1 MQERIVRRLGIF
13 VVGLLIARFIPN
25 RTARRLAMLTIVP
38 AIVTFLLQRGRSF
51 RRPHPN
57 AV

>member
-1 MQERIVRRLGIF
+1 VQDRIVRRLGIF
-13 VVGLLIARFIPN
+13 ALGLLLSRFIPN

-38 AIVTFLLQRGRSF
+38 AIVTFLMQRGREF
-51 RRPHPN
+51 RRPRPN